1 MERLKVEPCIKCGG
15 HAQFYHKVGDVN
27 TGYCKCEAC
36 GHQQK
41 KMKPREIAV
50 YEWNKGDV
58 RMKRIWDNFEEV
70 AEVRK
75 SDGIK
80 FVIAAATRDGFRY
93 INIREFYL
101 RKKDNQ
107 WMPGRDGITIPL
119 KAPLNK
125 GETFIHPIVDM
136 LDALNKARVA
146 ADVMELMDDNKSV
159 WVEGK
164 K

>member
-1 MERLKVEPCIKCGG
+1 MEKLKVEPCPKCGG
-15 HAQFYHKVGDVN
+15 HSQFYHKVGDA
-27 TGYCKCEAC
+27 TIGYCKCEEC
-36 GHQQK
+36 GRKQK
-41 KMKPREIAV
+41 TMKPRDIAV
-50 YEWNKGDV
+50 TEWNKGEV
-58 RMKRIWDNFEEV
+58 RMKRIWDNFVEI

-80 FVIAAATRDGFRY
+80 FIIAAATRDGFRY

-125 GETFIHPIVDM
+125 GEQFIEPLADM
-136 LDALNKARVA
+136 LA
-146 ADVMELMDDNKSV
+146 AINAAHVTANTMDLMDDTKAV